1 MVCDPSNAFQGS
13 RESRFSSTFSFRL
26 CQGGPEYEVG
36 IYNSLLI
43 QKSRHQSQVSR
54 GNRSVR
60 PCQEDNEVLCVQTG
74 LWVPVT
80 LCPWKPA
87 QVLL

>member
-1 MVCDPSNAFQGS
+1 MLSQKKKNKQINNLHVVCDPSNAFQGS

-43 QKSRHQSQVSR
+43 QKSRHQSQVS
-54 GNRSVR
+54 
-60 PCQEDNEVLCVQTG
+60 
-74 LWVPVT
+74 
-80 LCPWKPA
+80 
-87 QVLL
+87 